1 MSDEREG
8 IKSPLFLL
16 PFLIVAREY
25 RQANLIFHGQNT
37 GDEHGYS
44 TYHLAA
50 VRLHAGKPAKP
61 IHRTAHYAR
70 HRINLLTEYERY
82 LIDKYIA
89 YHTACRSGDAAH
101 DNGHP
106 ERIAQRQ
113 ALAHAHH
120 RKQCQTDG
128 VEYKECIVQMDKVLS
143 EEDNPQQCQ
152 SGTYQI
158 NGVGHPAGSHIEQ
171 QVAKPTT

>member
-8 IKSPLFLL
+8 IRSPLFLL

-25 RQANLIFHGQNT
+25 GQANLIFHGQNT

-61 IHRTAHYAR
+61 IHCTAHYAR

-82 LIDKYIA
+82 LIDKHIA
-89 YHTACRSGDAAH
+89 YHTARGSGDAAH
-101 DNGHP
+101 DNGT
-106 ERIAQRQ
+106 Q
-113 ALAHAHH
+113 
-120 RKQCQTDG
+120 KG
-128 VEYKECIVQMDKVLS
+128 
-143 EEDNPQQCQ
+143 
-152 SGTYQI
+152 
-158 NGVGHPAGSHIEQ
+158 
-171 QVAKPTT
+171 